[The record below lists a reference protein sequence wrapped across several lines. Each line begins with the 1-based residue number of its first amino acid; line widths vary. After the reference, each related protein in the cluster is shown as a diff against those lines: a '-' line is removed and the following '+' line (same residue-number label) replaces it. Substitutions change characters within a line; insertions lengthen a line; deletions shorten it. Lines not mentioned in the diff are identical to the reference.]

1 MHLLNIDN
9 KFGSKLL
16 CLLFAFCQVENRDK
30 IELVSGTCQQY
41 LLWGV
46 NVLMPRGI
54 CLTSWPL

>member
-30 IELVSGTCQQY
+30 IELVSGTCQ
-41 LLWGV
+41 
-46 NVLMPRGI
+46 
-54 CLTSWPL
+54 